1 MFVQFV
7 YICSNL
13 TYFAQ
18 MILPVRLR
26 SIMLSKRGKI
36 PDNKPHFLFVYCFY
50 DCPSSMM
57 NMVASETL
65 RAVTLRALRPRG
77 AWSEW
82 FGITLLLYD
91 VRWCYI
97 ATRLIVAAQYQKKRL
112 HGHLNTMCNTEWGMG
127 PVSAK
132 FTRSIIVKDFDTTRR
147 QYGDRAEKPRNRENQ
162 SECFGPEQSEQQ

>member
-91 VRWCYI
+91 VR
-97 ATRLIVAAQYQKKRL
+97 
-112 HGHLNTMCNTEWGMG
+112 
-127 PVSAK
+127 
-132 FTRSIIVKDFDTTRR
+132 
-147 QYGDRAEKPRNRENQ
+147 
-162 SECFGPEQSEQQ
+162 